1 MKKGIALGLLLL
13 LVLGLMSV
21 AQSPAS
27 AAPAKVVKIQ
37 PAKIESAPAPRQKVE
52 PVAPTTIEELPP
64 QPAPVV
70 EQPAP
75 PPPAYK
81 MSGPYVGISGGYGQP
96 GFAVGLGAGLTLFTI
111 MDKTDINAR
120 VGIGYASKDA
130 ANGYVAGADL
140 VLAFRQL
147 ATPTFPLVLG
157 VGGGVAY
164 PVKMNGDR
172 KGELGYEAFGGAYLN
187 ITENIQ
193 LGGEAGYLDLKYK
206 EGAAAKSA
214 KGFLGRVGLNWFF

>member
-1 MKKGIALGLLLL
+1 MRKGLCLGLAVL
-13 LVLGLMSV
+13 LVAGLLV
-21 AQSPAS
+21 AGSLPAS

-111 MDKTDINAR
+111 AEKTDINAR

-130 ANGYVAGADL
+130 ANGFVAGGDL
-140 VLAFRQL
+140 VLALRQF

-157 VGGGVAY
+157 IGGGISY

-172 KGELGYEAFGGAYLN
+172 KGELGYEAFGGLYYN

-193 LGGEAGYLDLKYK
+193 LGGEVGYLDLKYK
-206 EGAAAKSA
+206 EGAVAKSA
-214 KGFLGRVGLNWFF
+214 KGVLGRAGLNWFF